1 MSLLSEP
8 VPTAVP
14 TAVPAAVPAAATP
27 PVSVAELNIPEDD
40 GLGNIIY
47 VLFEFGC
54 DAVFTYCVCVCVCV
68 YVVLYFWKCVCG
80 ITECASRYFFRRPP
94 LL

>member
-1 MSLLSEP
+1 M
-8 VPTAVP
+8 
-14 TAVPAAVPAAATP
+14 PAAVPAEATP
-27 PVSVAELNIPEDD
+27 PVSIAELNIPEDD

-54 DAVFTYCVCVCVCV
+54 DAVFTYCFVFTCAC
-68 YVVLYFWKCVCG
+68 VVLCWVVEKCVCG

>member
-1 MSLLSEP
+1 VSLLSEP

-14 TAVPAAVPAAATP
+14 AAVPVAATP

-54 DAVFTYCVCVCVCV
+54 DAVFTYCVCVCVRV
-68 YVVLYFWKCVCG
+68 YVVFYFWKCVCVCG

>member
-1 MSLLSEP
+1 VCVCVWASVLFFTVSLLSEP
-8 VPTAVP
+8 VPT
-14 TAVPAAVPAAATP
+14 AVPAAATP

-54 DAVFTYCVCVCVCV
+54 DAVFTYCFVFACVYCMLCCVVLLRSVCV
-68 YVVLYFWKCVCG
+68 WNN
-80 ITECASRYFFRRPP
+80 
-94 LL
+94 

>member
-1 MSLLSEP
+1 MCVCVCVCVWVSVLFFTVSLLSEP

-47 VLFEFGC
+47 
-54 DAVFTYCVCVCVCV
+54 AV
-68 YVVLYFWKCVCG
+68 
-80 ITECASRYFFRRPP
+80 
-94 LL
+94 